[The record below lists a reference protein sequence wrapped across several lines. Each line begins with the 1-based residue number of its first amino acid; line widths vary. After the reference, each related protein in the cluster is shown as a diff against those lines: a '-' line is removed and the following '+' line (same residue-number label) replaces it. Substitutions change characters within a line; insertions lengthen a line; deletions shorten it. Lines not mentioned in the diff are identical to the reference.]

1 MPNEK
6 PTTRINKIYSDTNVL
21 DAAIARLEFIFAEF
35 DNVCFAFSG
44 GKDSGTLVQLAH
56 IVAKRLGKRFSV
68 FFIDLEAMFQATED
82 FVKEVRD
89 RIQVTCK
96 NFYWIC
102 LPFCEDN
109 ATSALNPEFITWEE
123 GAKERWVRPIPAGA
137 ITEDNC
143 PFPFV
148 DGISDFNKFV
158 VDFARWLHT
167 KEKAMKTATCIGI
180 RTDESI
186 RRFLAVAS
194 HTKEGYKGKK
204 WATQVTP
211 DIYNFYPLY
220 DWRVEDIWGAVAQL
234 DLAYNLA
241 YEAMY
246 KAGVPLS
253 QQRICQPFG
262 QAQKAGLDQFRAI
275 EPETW
280 ERLLQRVEG
289 VNFGAIYCRTS
300 LFGHISSMKPDH
312 LTWEQ
317 YAVFLLE
324 SIGLYEP
331 LIMKRYYSKIKYFMA
346 WGEHNLNIPYGKLPE
361 EGKGD
366 DMCWQLVAK
375 AIERND
381 FYMSK
386 LSFGYDKAGDQL
398 LLALRE
404 KHRLAG
410 DGHLQPKIQQR
421 LSTVEA
427 NDHE

>member
-1 MPNEK
+1 M
-6 PTTRINKIYSDTNVL
+6 L
-21 DAAIARLEFIFAEF
+21 DAAFARLEYIFTEF

-56 IVAKRLGKRFSV
+56 IVAQRLGKQFSV

-82 FVKEVRD
+82 FVKEVHD
-89 RIQVTCK
+89 RIQTTCK
-96 NFYWIC
+96 KFYWIC

-109 ATSALNPEFITWEE
+109 ATSALNPEFITWED
-123 GAKERWVRPIPAGA
+123 GAKEKWVRRIPAGA
-137 ITEDNC
+137 ISIYNC

-148 DGISDFNKFV
+148 DGISDFNTFV
-158 VDFARWLHT
+158 GDFAHWLHQ
-167 KEKAMKTATCIGI
+167 KEKATQTAICIGI

-194 HTKEGYKGKK
+194 STKEGYKGKK
-204 WATQVTP
+204 WATQMTAN
-211 DIYNFYPLY
+211 IYNFYPLY

-234 DLAYNLA
+234 DFAYNHA

-246 KAGVPLS
+246 KLGVPLA

-317 YAVFLLE
+317 YTVFLLE

-331 LIMKRYYSKIKYFMA
+331 LIMKRYYTKIKYFMA
-346 WGEHNLNIPYGKLPE
+346 WGERNLNIPYGKLPE
-361 EGKGD
+361 EGKRD

-381 FYMSK
+381 FYLSK

-398 LLALRE
+398 LLTLRD

-410 DGHLQPKIQQR
+410 DGHLQPKIHQR
-421 LSTVEA
+421 LAMLELKCEKSE
-427 NDHE
+427 